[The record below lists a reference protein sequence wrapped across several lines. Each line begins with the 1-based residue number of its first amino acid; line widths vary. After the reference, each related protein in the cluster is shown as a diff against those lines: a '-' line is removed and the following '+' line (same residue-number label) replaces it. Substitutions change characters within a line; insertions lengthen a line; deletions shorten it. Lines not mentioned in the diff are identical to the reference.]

1 MFAHIRI
8 FVILDQTV
16 LLLLYKLSDTVAVD

>member
-8 FVILDQTV
+8 FVILEI
-16 LLLLYKLSDTVAVD
+16 LLYKLGDPIAVNVILF